1 MNRCPDCY
9 SQVGSLPRHRP
20 ICLVR
25 NNKGLRDALLSAE
38 YWLARIEASLNAA
51 YRAIA
56 CYTQVWPHPREY
68 EWAQEELGSAT
79 AQMKRVPP
87 LLERMSGQHCE
98 RVASAQLSA
107 SALGMQVA
115 EVRDI
120 LAKLSPPKR
129 RGMS

>member
-1 MNRCPDCY
+1 MARCPDCY
-9 SQVGSLPRHRP
+9 SQVGSMPKHRP

-25 NNKGLRDALLSAE
+25 SNKALRDALVSIE
-38 YWLARIEASLNAA
+38 FWLAQLEGNLNAA

-56 CYTQVWPHPREY
+56 RYTQVGPHPREY

-79 AQMKRVPP
+79 ANMRRLLP
-87 LLERMSGQHCE
+87 LLQRMEHQHCE

-120 LAKLSPPKR
+120 LAKLSAAKKR
-129 RGMS
+129 GT